1 LLVSDVQSDSVLH
14 SFQTLF
20 RCKLLQ
26 DIKYS
31 SLCAC
36 VCLVTQLCPTLCNP
50 MDSSLPGSSVRRASP
65 GKNTG
70 VGCHALFQ
78 GIFPTQGSN
87 PCLPNCRQILYHL
100 SQQGR
105 LDFPW
110 GRYYGF
116 GPCGFLRM
124 GLGAEGCSVAILPA
138 IIAMCSVPKG
148 NRKSWH
154 SLTVCITVA
163 LYP

>member
-1 LLVSDVQSDSVLH
+1 M
-14 SFQTLF
+14 
-20 RCKLLQ
+20 
-26 DIKYS
+26 
-31 SLCAC
+31 LCAVLSC
-36 VCLVTQLCPTLCNP
+36 SVVFNSLGP
-50 MDSSLPGSSVRRASP
+50 LPGSSVCGDSP